1 MRGQSTAALRRG
13 WTTGACA
20 AAAARAA
27 YLALVSGHFP
37 DPVTIRLPR
46 GGTARFSPALTER
59 GAGRARAGIVKDAGD
74 DPDVTDGALVIAE
87 VAWAAPG
94 SGIRFAAGEGVGTV
108 TRAGLPLAVG
118 EPAINPGPR
127 AMIRAALG
135 EAAAERGL
143 PPPDAEVTI
152 SVPGGAQLA
161 AKTMNA
167 RLGILGGLSIL
178 GTTGIVIPY
187 SCAAWI
193 HAIERG
199 IDVARAA
206 GLEHIAAAT
215 GAISE
220 RAVQRLYQLP
230 DHALI
235 DMGDFVGGTLKY
247 LRRHPIPRL
256 TLAGGFAKLVKL
268 AQGHLDLHSARSRVD
283 TAQLAE
289 MLQRLGADPAMCAR
303 AAAADGAAAVL
314 AASGAKD
321 RALCAC
327 VAARARGVALAALGD
342 GIAVEVAIVG
352 RDGGFLARVGR

>member
-1 MRGQSTAALRRG
+1 MRGQGTTALRRG

-37 DPVTIRLPR
+37 DPVSVRLPR

-59 GAGRARAGIVKDAGD
+59 GEDRARVGIVKDAGD

-94 SGIRFAAGEGVGTV
+94 SGVGFAAGEGVGTV

-118 EPAINPGPR
+118 EPAINPAPR

-135 EAAAERGL
+135 EAAAENGL
-143 PPPDAEVTI
+143 PPPDASVTI
-152 SVPGGAQLA
+152 SIPGGARLA

-187 SCAAWI
+187 SCAAWV

-206 GLEHIAAAT
+206 GLRHIAAAT
-215 GAISE
+215 GAVSE

-256 TLAGGFAKLVKL
+256 TLGGGFAKLVKL
-268 AQGHLDLHSARSRVD
+268 AQGHLDLHSAKSRVD
-283 TAQLAE
+283 PAWLAE
-289 MLQRLGADPAMCAR
+289 LLRGLGADPAICAR
-303 AAAADGAAAVL
+303 AGEAGGAAEVL
-314 AASGAKD
+314 ALAGARQ
-321 RALCAC
+321 RALCEC
-327 VAARARGVALAALGD
+327 VAARARGVALAALAGET
-342 GIAVEVAIVG
+342 AVEVAMVG